1 MLDSMSPT
9 MIYCVKLLT
18 SMEYLYSIGYN
29 GISYKTAVMYFY
41 LAKVAP
47 LSDTSEI

>member
-1 MLDSMSPT
+1 MLDSKSST
-9 MIYCVKLLT
+9 MIYCVKLFK
-18 SMEYLYSIGYN
+18 SMEYLYSIGYD

-47 LSDTSEI
+47 LSGHK